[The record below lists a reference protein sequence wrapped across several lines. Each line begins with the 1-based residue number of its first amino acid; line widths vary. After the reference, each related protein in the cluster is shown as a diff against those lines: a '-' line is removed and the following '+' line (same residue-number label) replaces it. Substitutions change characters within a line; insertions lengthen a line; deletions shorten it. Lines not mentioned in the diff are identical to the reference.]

1 MNNVAKFFRSVRQM
15 LALALVL
22 LAGAGEARAF
32 SFWSGS
38 SKIPVTLA
46 SSASR
51 SVSSAESGSAG
62 AGVTLT
68 MTPPNTESGNKA
80 TESSTSGEQEPEDLS
95 NLSTED
101 AIALLRNGNSGEALN
116 VRQLSAINNLIKRMD
131 YISQIEKK
139 MNEMSASLGNPT
151 PSSIVTPSPV
161 SPLGGGGPGSLPSA
175 NPLPNDL
182 GSSPLSQQSANS
194 YSVLRVNGADGDYS
208 ALISNGSTQM
218 RVKRGDD
225 TAIGRIASVSLDG
238 VTVVTNSGTV
248 PLAFSAPAQLSGVTT
263 TTMGR

>member
-1 MNNVAKFFRSVRQM
+1 MNNVARFFRSVRQM
-15 LALALVL
+15 LALGLVL
-22 LAGAGEARAF
+22 LVSVGEARAF

-38 SKIPVTLA
+38 SKIAVTLA
-46 SSASR
+46 SSASG
-51 SVSSAESGSAG
+51 SASSPESGS

-68 MTPPNTESGNKA
+68 MTPSDTGSGNKA
-80 TESSTSGEQEPEDLS
+80 TESPTSGEQEEPEDLS

-151 PSSIVTPSPV
+151 PSSTIAPNPV
-161 SPLGGGGPGSLPSA
+161 SPPGGPGPLLGGPSGLSSDSGA
-175 NPLPNDL
+175 
-182 GSSPLSQQSANS
+182 SPLTSQSANS
-194 YSVLRVNGADGDYS
+194 YNVLRVNGAEGDYS

-218 RVKRGDD
+218 RVKQGDN
-225 TAIGRIASVSLDG
+225 TTIGRIASVSLDG
-238 VTVVTNSGTV
+238 VTVVTGNGTV
-248 PLAFSAPAQLSGVTT
+248 SLAFSAPAQLSGVTA

>member
-38 SKIPVTLA
+38 SKIAVTLA
-46 SSASR
+46 SSASGPA
-51 SVSSAESGSAG
+51 SSGS

-80 TESSTSGEQEPEDLS
+80 TETPTSGEQEPEDLS

-151 PSSIVTPSPV
+151 PSNIVTPSPV
-161 SPLGGGGPGSLPSA
+161 SPSGGGPGSLSSV

-225 TAIGRIASVSLDG
+225 TAIGRISSVSLDG
-238 VTVVTNSGTV
+238 VTVVTGSGSV
-248 PLAFSAPAQLSGVTT
+248 PLSFSAPAQLSGVTT

>member
-1 MNNVAKFFRSVRQM
+1 MNNVAKFFRPVRQM
-15 LALALVL
+15 LALGLVL
-22 LAGAGEARAF
+22 FVGAGEARAF

-46 SSASR
+46 SSASG
-51 SVSSAESGSAG
+51 SVSSAESGS

-151 PSSIVTPSPV
+151 PSNIVTPSPV
-161 SPLGGGGPGSLPSA
+161 SPPGGGPGSSP
-175 NPLPNDL
+175 NVNTLPNDL